1 MAARKQKQGRKS
13 AQVAVD
19 EDYQLRYERVA
30 GIDVAK
36 AKADVCTRLP
46 PARDGGSRGRRG
58 WRRSPRR
65 RAEIRALAGRLL
77 GGRGGAGGHG
87 GDVGLLADLGAT

>member
-1 MAARKQKQGRKS
+1 MFPSKGQEAPVGNARARKVS
-13 AQVAVD
+13 AQLVED

-46 PARDGGSRGRRG
+46 PQREGGGGRRG
-58 WRRSPRR
+58 WRRSTRR
-65 RAEIRALAGRLL
+65 RARSWRWP
-77 GGRGGAGGHG
+77 GG
-87 GDVGLLADLGAT
+87 

>member
-1 MAARKQKQGRKS
+1 VGHARARNIS
-13 AQVAVD
+13 AQLVED

-46 PARDGGSRGRRG
+46 PIGSAQDALTGVNHNSTFSRFAQRR
-58 WRRSPRR
+58 
-65 RAEIRALAGRLL
+65 IAG
-77 GGRGGAGGHG
+77 
-87 GDVGLLADLGAT
+87 VLLADRLSMMTNSR

>member
-1 MAARKQKQGRKS
+1 MTGSPGPPALFPESRAGGPGGSCEGAEHS
-13 AQVAVD
+13 AQLVED

-46 PARDGGSRGRRG
+46 PGVLAALIAECLVRVRAVRLAARTMRRL
-58 WRRSPRR
+58 SLF
-65 RAEIRALAGRLL
+65 A
-77 GGRGGAGGHG
+77 
-87 GDVGLLADLGAT
+87 